1 MFSDHPSKADFGER
15 LSQVVTPSMPIQ
27 SVEHLRGRAG
37 EIDKIDKA
45 LYAPGRHVF
54 IYGDRGVGKSSLAAA
69 AGHQNQS
76 SDGSYIDIGCA
87 RDSTLRSVVANIAYQ
102 AISASRIKS
111 STLTVS
117 GGLHSRFLNLGA
129 SKEIALK
136 NLREELQTIGDAV
149 EMLREVSAA
158 HSERPLVVID
168 EFDRISDPNE
178 RHAFADLLKQIS
190 DKKVNLRF
198 IFTGVG
204 NSLDDLLGA
213 HPSAIRQLATL
224 ELQRLGWE
232 GRWEIVLAAAHKFEI
247 HVPRDVYVRIAAIS
261 DGYPYYV
268 HLLTEHLLWAA
279 YEDAEVVTE
288 VSKRHLQIAIRS
300 AIDNITAE
308 LNRPYQLATARRG
321 PDYEEVLWS
330 TADSEYLERYAGDMY
345 SSYMYVMRQRGNR
358 KSLDSRQYRTRLRA
372 LRSERLGSIL
382 VVDPKIQGLIS
393 YRDRMLRGFVRM
405 QAEAHGIELLGEKPV
420 PRQVMHVP
428 GSAARGYY
436 SSKVPDGVN
445 FSKRREQDEGPA
457 DEDSEV

>member
-1 MFSDHPSKADFGER
+1 
-15 LSQVVTPSMPIQ
+15 MPIQ
-27 SVEHLRGRAG
+27 SIEHLRGRTG
-37 EIDKIDKA
+37 ELDRIDKA

-54 IYGDRGVGKSSLAAA
+54 IYGDKGVGKSSLAAA

-76 SDGSYIDIGCA
+76 SDAKYIDIGCA
-87 RDSTLRSVVANIAYQ
+87 RDSTWKSVIASIAYQ

-111 STLTVS
+111 SKVTRS
-117 GGLHSRFLNLGA
+117 AGLQARFLNFSA
-129 SKEIALK
+129 SEEVALK
-136 NLREELQTIGDAV
+136 NLPEELHSISDAV

-158 HSERPLVVID
+158 HSDRPVVVID

-178 RHAFADLLKQIS
+178 RHAFADLLKQMS
-190 DKKVNLRF
+190 DKKVGLRF

-204 NSLDDLLGA
+204 KSLDDLLGA

-232 GRWEIVLAAAHKFEI
+232 GRWEIVLAAALRFQV
-247 HVPRDVYVRIAAIS
+247 HVPRDIYIRIAAIS

-279 YEDAEVVTE
+279 YEDADIVTE
-288 VSKRHLQIAIRS
+288 VSKEHLQTAIRT

-345 SSYMYVMRQRGNR
+345 SSYKYVMQQRNNR
-358 KSLDSRQYRTRLRA
+358 ELLNLRQYRDRLRA
-372 LRSERLGSIL
+372 LRSDKLGSIL
-382 VVDPKIQGLIS
+382 AVDSKIQGLIS

-405 QAEAHGIELLGEKPV
+405 QAEAHGIELLGEQPV
-420 PRQVMHVP
+420 PKQAMHVP
-428 GSAARGYY
+428 SSAARGYY
-436 SSKVPDGVN
+436 SSKVPEGVN
-445 FSKRREQDEGPA
+445 FSKRREPTMEPPE
-457 DEDSEV
+457 EDSDS